1 MSHEAEH
8 CFRLDHEPV
17 ASASTPAVARIALR
31 SAARVGKAGFFA
43 PAIRRRSRENS
54 MSGCVQATAE
64 SPERDVQLA
73 DDILPI
79 LAYEPREFPQPYSAA
94 NRGRTN
100 KRRPICERP
109 ARCHVASPN
118 RS

>member
-31 SAARVGKAGFFA
+31 SARPGREGWLFRP

-100 KRRPICERP
+100 KRRPT
-109 ARCHVASPN
+109 
-118 RS
+118 